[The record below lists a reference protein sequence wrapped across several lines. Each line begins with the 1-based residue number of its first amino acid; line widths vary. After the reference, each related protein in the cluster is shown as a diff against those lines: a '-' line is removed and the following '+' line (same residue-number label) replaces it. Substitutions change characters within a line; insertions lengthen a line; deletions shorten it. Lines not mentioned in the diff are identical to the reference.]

1 MLTGYEQHLYEILG
15 KTQQQLKEEVSNSAY
30 LKSKNKDLEAERNRY
45 REYWIESS
53 NKVDRLE
60 KELKATK
67 EKEEQNAATSYS
79 PITKALTSGLS
90 IVKAST
96 DDVKEAV

>member
-60 KELKATK
+60 KELKTTK
-67 EKEEQNAATSYS
+67 EKEEQNAGTSYPS
-79 PITKALTSGLS
+79 TSKALTSGLS
-90 IVKAST
+90 IVKASS